1 MRKIISLSV
10 LVCGLVTVNFFYGFR
25 PISGRGGLNPDV
37 RMAEPKSKE
46 MIAVAGGKFMM
57 GAAEGEGDEKP
68 MHEIELS
75 DFSIDKYE
83 VTNAEY
89 AEFLNANGN
98 KIEGGSNWLE
108 TNDEDCGISVSGERF
123 SAKKGQESRPV
134 VMVSWYGAT
143 AYAKWAG
150 KRLPTEAEWEYAA
163 RGGQRSKGTKFSGG
177 AAPNNVGWF
186 DGNAAEHPWPVGS
199 KTANELGIYDMSGN
213 VWEWCS
219 DWYKADYYK
228 VSPKKN
234 PTGPPQKMEYKV
246 LRGGAWVSIAKQLRV
261 TARDFAFPHNNI
273 NQNGFRCVK

>member
-10 LVCGLVTVNFFYGFR
+10 LIGSLALINVFYGFKS
-25 PISGRGGLNPDV
+25 ISSKGYSTDLDRKASP
-37 RMAEPKSKE
+37 RSKE

-57 GAAEGEGDEKP
+57 GALEGEGDEKP
-68 MHEIELS
+68 VHEVDLN

-98 KIEGGSNWLE
+98 KLEGGSNWLE
-108 TNDEDCGISVSGERF
+108 TNDEDCGVAVAGERF
-123 SAKKGQESRPV
+123 VVKKGQENRPV
-134 VMVSWYGAT
+134 VMVSWYGAV

-163 RGGQRSKGTKFSGG
+163 RGGQRSKGTKFSGS
-177 AAPNNVGWF
+177 ATPNNVGWF
-186 DGNAAEHPWPVGS
+186 DGNSAEHPWPVGS
-199 KTANELGIYDMSGN
+199 KQPNELGIYDMSGN

-228 VSPKKN
+228 VSPKKS
-234 PTGPPQKMEYKV
+234 PTGPPQKLEYRV